1 MTDVLAETPITHHAL
16 GDLRLDPEN
25 PRLHRFTL
33 EDGPLDEPAMVEA
46 LLARFDPEPVGRSIV
61 EFGFFATEPLIVFPE
76 DGAYIVAEG
85 NRRLVALKLLL
96 DPELREAVD
105 AGAEWDRMAAQ
116 LQTHPERV
124 ARLATI
130 PCQEVPDRKAA
141 APIIG
146 YRHIVGI
153 LKWDAFEK
161 SAFVVKL
168 LEEDPTRDFEQV
180 SELVGENPRRIQRR
194 LRDWL
199 ALKQAEEAG
208 VRIVEAQAE
217 FGRWERAMNARGV
230 REYIQARSPT
240 VMQPGSDTAYD
251 APSEQMAKLLSFL
264 YGEPGGPDRLFTDT
278 RRIDD
283 LSVALQTDD
292 GVRILETERDLERAF
307 EAAGGR
313 RDFVLKGL
321 AKALTGLQQ
330 AAPDYAEHADD
341 EAVQM
346 AIAAIREQLDQLD
359 AGVVAAEDAIAEGG
373 QEFELVDEDEGD
385 DVDFGDDGDEGEEE
399 IAP

>member
-1 MTDVLAETPITHHAL
+1 MTDVLADTPITEHEL

-33 EDGPLDEPAMVEA
+33 EEGLLDEPAMVEA

-76 DGAYIVAEG
+76 GGAYVVAEG

-96 DPELREAVD
+96 DPLLREAVE
-105 AGAEWDRMAAQ
+105 AGDEWNRLAAA

-124 ARLATI
+124 SRLTTI
-130 PCQEVPDRKAA
+130 PCQEVPDRRAA

-168 LEEDPTRDFEQV
+168 LEDDPTRGFEQV
-180 SELVGENPRRIQRR
+180 GELVGESPRRIQRR
-194 LRDWL
+194 FRDWL
-199 ALKQAEEAG
+199 VLKQAEEAG
-208 VRIVEAQAE
+208 VRIAEAQAE
-217 FGRWERAMNARGV
+217 FGRWERAMNAKGV
-230 REYIQARSPT
+230 REYIGARSPT
-240 VMQPGSDTAYD
+240 VMQPASDTAYD

-278 RRIDD
+278 RKIDE

-292 GVRILETERDLERAF
+292 GVRILETDRDLERAF

-330 AAPDYAEHADD
+330 AATDYPEHAAD

-346 AIAAIREQLDQLD
+346 AILAIREQLDQLQV
-359 AGVVAAEDAIAEGG
+359 GVVADGATAEGPE
-373 QEFELVDEDEGD
+373 EFELVDEDDGD
-385 DVDFGDDGDEGEEE
+385 DVEFGEEDDDDSE
-399 IAP
+399 GVPT